1 MSNEEN
7 EHEDEE
13 GLTPIYKVPRLHASF
28 CRMVC
33 TDREDEDLAHAELY
47 LDSIYKII
55 HERVEEL
62 SEKEDD
68 FEDSEMCVSFE
79 LTDAKLEIKQIV
91 LDRLMDSG
99 FECFT
104 AVDTEEEA
112 EYLKDLESL
121 SEYDDAVREAMEDYQ
136 ESANK
141 FIIYW

>member
-1 MSNEEN
+1 MKDEEN
-7 EHEDEE
+7 EHED
-13 GLTPIYKVPRLHASF
+13 GLTPVYKIPRLHADF

-62 SEKEDD
+62 ADSEDD

-91 LDRLMDSG
+91 LGRLMDSG
-99 FECFT
+99 FDCFT

-112 EYLKDLESL
+112 EYLRDLESL

>member
-1 MSNEEN
+1 MKED
-7 EHEDEE
+7 DEE
-13 GLTPIYKVPRLHASF
+13 GLTPVYKIPRLHADF

-62 SEKEDD
+62 SDREDD
-68 FEDSEMCVSFE
+68 FEDSEMSVSFE

-121 SEYDDAVREAMEDYQ
+121 SEYDDAVREAMNDYQ
-136 ESANK
+136 ETANK